1 MVDKSRPLDVLNKSL
16 DKRVLV
22 CLKGQK
28 EYRGTLDSY
37 DQYMN
42 VVLRDV
48 EELANDEIKR
58 TLQMSVI
65 RGDNILY
72 ISP

>member
-1 MVDKSRPLDVLNKSL
+1 MAERVKPLDVLNKSL
-16 DKRVLV
+16 DKHVLV

-42 VVLRDV
+42 IVLRDA
-48 EELANDEIKR
+48 EELSNDEIKR
-58 TLQMSVI
+58 KHALSII